1 MVISMLKMRRAL
13 GRRIFNMEIT
23 IPGITVFPIE
33 THLKSLIQASSL
45 HEHARYYE
53 AIME

>member
-1 MVISMLKMRRAL
+1 MVISMLMRRAL

-45 HEHARYYE
+45 HEHARY
-53 AIME
+53 